1 MTEDNNLNVESLK
14 DAVQQYEKE
23 IIVRQLKNTN
33 GKIAESA
40 RQLGIS
46 KQLLKYKME
55 KHKLR

>member
-1 MTEDNNLNVESLK
+1 MAENNSPHVDSLK